1 MPNIEMQNNFKG
13 LFFNCL
19 SRMLRIN
26 RPVEKDQQEDRYN
39 RSKSPR
45 SNNGKLKKYNDE
57 KKEKM

>member
-1 MPNIEMQNNFKG
+1 MQNNFKG

-45 SNNGKLKKYNDE
+45 PNNGKLKKYNDE